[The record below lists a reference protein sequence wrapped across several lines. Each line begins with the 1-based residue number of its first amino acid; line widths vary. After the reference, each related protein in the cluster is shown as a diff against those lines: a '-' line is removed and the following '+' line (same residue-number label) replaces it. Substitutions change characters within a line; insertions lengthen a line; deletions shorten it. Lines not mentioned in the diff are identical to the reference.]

1 MAAAGKRRDGKWP
14 GQLLFGVG
22 NEYLGAVGTKKE
34 LIHIDPLDLRELLAT
49 QPDKLLGRIVE
60 LNRRGRYHNSLDAI
74 GLVAALLE
82 LKERP
87 QKEEKVK

>member
-1 MAAAGKRRDGKWP
+1 MVRATSVLPVNDDTGT
-14 GQLLFGVG
+14 
-22 NEYLGAVGTKKE
+22 VGTKKE

-82 LKERP
+82 LRSRH
-87 QKEEKVK
+87 QKETGTK